1 MKKFGLILLVL
12 TLSRVA
18 VAYAETSPADTST
31 SSSLTASN
39 NNYFFGDGAAGTT
52 AMNQV
57 LALLVGP
64 KGDVGPAGIAGKD
77 GLNGLNGIDGLPG
90 APGEVGATGPQGI
103 PGARGETGTAGPQ
116 GPAGPAGPD
125 GPAGRDGVGGG
136 GGGNLTYGAGQIS
149 IGTCQPTAETV
160 TVSIDRTFDGA
171 EFRFFGF
178 NFTNI
183 STSCGDKI
191 LNVDI
196 KMARTVSAGKA
207 YHGGDELICKY
218 NLPTTPEITTRV
230 NDATAASCTNIT
242 QAVPLRIDDV
252 NTLDFTGNIGFE
264 ITDS

>member
-18 VAYAETSPADTST
+18 VAYAAST
-31 SSSLTASN
+31 PVDSATASKLSATN
-39 NNYFFGDGAAGTT
+39 NNYFFGSGSAGTS
-52 AMNQV
+52 ALNQV

-64 KGDVGPAGIAGKD
+64 KGDVGPAGVAGKD
-77 GLNGLNGIDGLPG
+77 GLNGLNGINGLPG

-116 GPAGPAGPD
+116 GPQGPA
-125 GPAGRDGVGGG
+125 GPAGRDGTNGGGG
-136 GGGNLTYGAGQIS
+136 GGGNLTYGAGQIA
-149 IGTCQPTAETV
+149 IGTCQPASDTV
-160 TVSIDRTFDGA
+160 TVSIDRAFDGA

-183 STSCGDKI
+183 SSTCGNKV

-196 KMARTVSAGKA
+196 KMASSVSSGKS
-207 YHGGDELICKY
+207 YHPGDELICKY
-218 NLPTTPEITTRV
+218 NLPSTPALVTHVT
-230 NDATAASCTNIT
+230 DSSAASCTNIT
-242 QAVPLRIDDV
+242 QNVPLRIDAV

-264 ITDS
+264 ITDT

>member
-1 MKKFGLILLVL
+1 VKKFGLILLVL

-18 VAYAETSPADTST
+18 VAYAATPHADTS
-31 SSSLTASN
+31 SASSLSATN

-90 APGEVGATGPQGI
+90 APGEVGATGPQGPAGKNGI
-103 PGARGETGTAGPQ
+103 NGLNGVNGAQ
-116 GPAGPAGPD
+116 GPAGPAGAN
-125 GPAGRDGVGGG
+125 GTGGG
-136 GGGNLTYGAGQIS
+136 GGGNLTYGAGQIA
-149 IGTCQPTAETV
+149 IGTCQPTADTV
-160 TVSIDRTFDGA
+160 TVSIDRSFDGN

-183 STSCGDKI
+183 STSCGGKV

-196 KMARTVSAGKA
+196 KMASSVSSGKS
-207 YHGGDELICKY
+207 YSPGDELICKY
-218 NLPTTPEITTRV
+218 NLPSTPAATTHVT
-230 NDATAASCTNIT
+230 DLTAATCTNIT
-242 QAVPLRIDDV
+242 QNVPLRIDAV

-264 ITDS
+264 ITDT